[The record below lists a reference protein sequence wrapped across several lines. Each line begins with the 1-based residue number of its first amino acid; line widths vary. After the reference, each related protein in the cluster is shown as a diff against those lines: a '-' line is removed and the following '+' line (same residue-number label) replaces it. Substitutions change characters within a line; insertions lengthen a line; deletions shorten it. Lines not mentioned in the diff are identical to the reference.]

1 MAADLYPT
9 YVLMAQAAAGGA
21 ADDTVTADDLVV
33 TGPSA
38 VLPARFDVTGFA
50 AGAVAAAGVAAA
62 RLLAARRD
70 IPPAGVTIDTR
81 AACAAFA
88 AEGLFTP
95 IGWPR
100 PELWDPIAGNY
111 RTSDGWIRLHTNYPY
126 HRAVAERVL
135 GGQDRDAIEKA
146 AAGWPGEEL
155 QAAIVDA
162 GGAAAVMHDRSGWLA
177 SAPGRAT
184 AGELAVTVESRPGDA
199 VPAWRGGIEPAR
211 PFGGIRVLD
220 LTRVIAGP
228 DCTKFLAAYGA
239 DVLRIDPPGF
249 AEVASLLPET
259 TVGKRTAALDLAT
272 PADRAIFEELVR
284 GADVLVTGY
293 RAGAMTGLG
302 YPDDVLAALNPS
314 LVIASLTA
322 YGDSGPWGTRRGF
335 DSLVQMSS
343 GIAAAGATWLG
354 RDDPVPLPVQALD
367 HATGYLLA
375 AAIARALTRQLT
387 TGVLDRIR
395 ASLIGAANLLWRLP
409 EPSSQPPRPN
419 PADFTLVDTATA
431 WGPARRVPIPA
442 VIDGTAAEWTI
453 DAGPLG
459 RHRPEWI
466 TR

>member
-146 AAGWPGEEL
+146 AAGLAGRGTPGRDRRRWRGCRRHARPIRVARL
-155 QAAIVDA
+155 SPGPCYRRRA
-162 GGAAAVMHDRSGWLA
+162 GGDR
-177 SAPGRAT
+177 RIAT
-184 AGELAVTVESRPGDA
+184 R
-199 VPAWRGGIEPAR
+199 
-211 PFGGIRVLD
+211 
-220 LTRVIAGP
+220 
-228 DCTKFLAAYGA
+228 
-239 DVLRIDPPGF
+239 
-249 AEVASLLPET
+249 
-259 TVGKRTAALDLAT
+259 
-272 PADRAIFEELVR
+272 
-284 GADVLVTGY
+284 
-293 RAGAMTGLG
+293 
-302 YPDDVLAALNPS
+302 
-314 LVIASLTA
+314 
-322 YGDSGPWGTRRGF
+322 
-335 DSLVQMSS
+335 
-343 GIAAAGATWLG
+343 
-354 RDDPVPLPVQALD
+354 
-367 HATGYLLA
+367 
-375 AAIARALTRQLT
+375 
-387 TGVLDRIR
+387 
-395 ASLIGAANLLWRLP
+395 
-409 EPSSQPPRPN
+409 
-419 PADFTLVDTATA
+419 
-431 WGPARRVPIPA
+431 
-442 VIDGTAAEWTI
+442 
-453 DAGPLG
+453 
-459 RHRPEWI
+459 
-466 TR
+466 